1 MSSGMTIES
10 TGWDDPLPSH
20 DPATH
25 REPAAAAA
33 AASQATAATP
43 SHDPWASDPNWES
56 EAVAA
61 NAQSPADN
69 AGGAAAAAP
78 ASPGGSE
85 AEKAKKKRTANVLIA
100 GVAVALVGVVGSGL
114 AIKMSRSNQAAE
126 EYVPEPVVKAQPAS
140 QSPRQPAPA
149 APIIAQQAAP
159 QPDIQP
165 AADTMVVAKSD
176 LSPAPASA
184 IAPGPAP
191 AAAQPAVVASPS
203 TDASG
208 LSDLKAR
215 DSALEAANAELKG
228 KITALTERVAALESR
243 GQAAPTSTDQST
255 RKQTA
260 AHAYKA
266 KQQTKLAYEADVV
279 RGKPGGTGAAK
290 AEAEHPSSWSGYRT
304 VATYPATGKAEKAWV
319 TNGKGLVVVTVGSE
333 IDGVKVS
340 RLAGT
345 TVYLADGGKI
355 SVK

>member
-1 MSSGMTIES
+1 
-10 TGWDDPLPSH
+10 
-20 DPATH
+20 
-25 REPAAAAA
+25 
-33 AASQATAATP
+33 
-43 SHDPWASDPNWES
+43 
-56 EAVAA
+56 
-61 NAQSPADN
+61 
-69 AGGAAAAAP
+69 
-78 ASPGGSE
+78 
-85 AEKAKKKRTANVLIA
+85 
-100 GVAVALVGVVGSGL
+100 
-114 AIKMSRSNQAAE
+114 MSRSHQAAD

-165 AADTMVVAKSD
+165 AADTMAVAKSD

-184 IAPGPAP
+184 IAPGPTP
-191 AAAQPAVVASPS
+191 AAQQAVVASPS

-228 KITALTERVAALESR
+228 KIAALTERVAALESR

-260 AHAYKA
+260 AHAAKA